1 MASRSPLRPIVR
13 SMSMRSE
20 VYERLRRAIIEGA
33 FPDGSALVSTE
44 LSARLGVSRT
54 PVREAL
60 VRLVHDGLAV
70 ETDAGQVIVR
80 PVRRGELESFFEI
93 RAELERLAAH
103 RAAERGTEEWLARLR
118 AAEGR
123 VAEAVA
129 GGVSG
134 ARQVELNEEFHRM
147 LYEGSGNELLARA
160 LLDLEAMTARRLL
173 DRLYERADA
182 KRTVQEHRAIVAAI
196 EARDT
201 EAAGQAAAAHVE
213 HAGRDLLAIF
223 DRERAGEGAP

>member
-20 VYERLRRAIIEGA
+20 VYERLRRAIIEGVL
-33 FPDGSALVSTE
+33 PDGSTLVSTE
-44 LSARLGVSRT
+44 LSAQLGVSRT

-93 RAELERLAAH
+93 RAELERLAAR
-103 RAAERGTEEWLARLR
+103 RAAERSTEKSLALLR
-118 AAEGR
+118 DAEQR
-123 VAEAVA
+123 VAKAVA
-129 GGVSG
+129 DGATG

-160 LLDLEAMTARRLL
+160 LLDLEAMTARRML

-182 KRTVQEHRAIVAAI
+182 ERTVREHRAIVAAI
-196 EARDT
+196 EAGDAE
-201 EAAGQAAAAHVE
+201 EAGKAAAAHVE

-223 DRERAGEGAP
+223 DRERAGEGAS